1 MVTRD
6 EMTDAYI
13 ISLFGVCLSVCLS
26 VCAGHCGE
34 VPVTS

>member
-6 EMTDAYI
+6 ERTDAYI
-13 ISLFGVCLSVCLS
+13 MSLFVVRLSVCLS